1 MESCDAMGDDEL
13 LRLFERGT
21 LPCGAFRHRD
31 HVRVAWL
38 LLRGQP
44 FEEAA
49 LRFVVAIKR
58 LAATSGAPMKYHQ
71 TITWAYLA
79 LIDERLAAT
88 GAAELSFACF
98 LEQNP
103 DLVDREHS
111 ALARLYDRQLLESE
125 LARRAFV
132 LPRA

>member
-1 MESCDAMGDDEL
+1 MESCDTLADDEL
-13 LRLFERGT
+13 LRLFEQGT

-38 LLRGQP
+38 LLRAQP

-58 LAATSGAPMKYHQ
+58 LAAASGASMKYHQ

-79 LIDERLAAT
+79 LLDERLAAP
-88 GAAELSFACF
+88 GARELSYACF
-98 LEQNP
+98 LEQYP
-103 DLVDREHS
+103 ELVDREHS
-111 ALARLYDRQLLESE
+111 ALARLYDRQLLQSD
-125 LARRAFV
+125 LARRAFL